1 MTVTLTLTAAQA
13 LTVQRRTT
21 VEDQNHY
28 AHILEGRLK
37 TLTNHLLTSRRH
49 RNEADISS
57 KLLSLFDAPDSAKT
71 KKRRQCP
78 EVCVQQALGL
88 HSFHTPV
95 YVKNFSWDSYQVFIF
110 SPSTL
115 KCKIIKI

>member
-28 AHILEGRLK
+28 AHILKGRLK

-71 KKRRQCP
+71 KKRRQF
-78 EVCVQQALGL
+78 QK
-88 HSFHTPV
+88 PV
-95 YVKNFSWDSYQVFIF
+95 YSRPLAFIH
-110 SPSTL
+110 STHQFML
-115 KCKIIKI
+115 KTSHGTPTKSSFFPLAP